1 MEQRKIRAQ
10 VMEDLKGYPQL
21 KKKAALL
28 RYEQEHPARISDGE
42 VIDSMALSAP
52 MGSGVRRSGFISDRT
67 MQIAAQFRDKR
78 ERLNQETIMEI
89 EQELHSVERQI
100 SKLEFLVSQL
110 DPRQAEVIRRY
121 YFEGRTW
128 GELQQE
134 MHLSP
139 RALIKRRDEGVDALV
154 RIYDY
159 LEQVTRGGR

>member
-10 VMEDLKGYPQL
+10 VMKDLKGYPQL

-28 RYEQEHPARISDGE
+28 RYEQEHPARISDSE

-89 EQELHSVERQI
+89 EQELHSVE
-100 SKLEFLVSQL
+100 FLVSRL

-139 RALIKRRDEGVDALV
+139 RALIKRRDEGVDALA